1 MIENNSSGTV
11 KSRIIEK
18 KYDDKEDKSI
28 KKIALK
34 KENIFYKYIFCLCI
48 IIVGVCISLSVIFF
62 DQKKNVYK
70 TNSNLIEFRT
80 KNKKVSIV
88 NNGKIRENINDNK
101 FTDDKYVLTKVNS
114 LSVISNQDDNIKYN
128 VRFNIYH
135 NDYIKK
141 NYSLADSDI
150 LAKFYYSYDNNDW
163 TVINNVLRTQQG
175 ELKPMMGNNYDI
187 SSVVDNIKVSSDS
200 ILNVKKSEVTN
211 MYWKVEITF
220 RNNDDIVNNNFIADF
235 YIEYLEK

>member
-1 MIENNSSGTV
+1 MLSLV
-11 KSRIIEK
+11 H
-18 KYDDKEDKSI
+18 
-28 KKIALK
+28 
-34 KENIFYKYIFCLCI
+34 CL
-48 IIVGVCISLSVIFF
+48 IIVGICISLSVIFF